1 MTETG
6 KFAEGGQ
13 DAPYPALATH
23 RRPAPIY
30 PRKGKQEGVVRTEKR
45 EKAIA
50 DTSVR
55 GCAESNKRCKKQQRK
70 LLKICEDYGLSA
82 EKIGVILPVIENICW
97 MQIKLEDARED
108 IAGDGLTTEYDNG
121 GGQTGVRE
129 NPAFKAYEA
138 LWKSYSTGLQII
150 LSVLPEQAAQ
160 VVKDNSE
167 NVLELVLNRK
177 RVHEDGR

>member
-1 MTETG
+1 MKKRKRKRYTQKSATETG
-6 KFAEGGQ
+6 KFAEGGKG
-13 DAPYPALATH
+13 APLPCLGDH

-30 PRKGKQEGVVRTEKR
+30 PRKGKQEGVVRTDKS

-97 MQIKLEDARED
+97 MQIKLEDAREG
-108 IAGDGLTTEYDNG
+108 IAGDGLTT
-121 GGQTGVRE
+121 
-129 NPAFKAYEA
+129 
-138 LWKSYSTGLQII
+138 
-150 LSVLPEQAAQ
+150 
-160 VVKDNSE
+160 
-167 NVLELVLNRK
+167 
-177 RVHEDGR
+177 

>member
-1 MTETG
+1 MSLPRVGREPSTL
-6 KFAEGGQ
+6 
-13 DAPYPALATH
+13 PWRPH

-30 PRKGKQEGVVRTEKR
+30 PRKGKEEGVVRTEKR

-121 GGQTGVRE
+121 GGQTGARE

>member
-1 MTETG
+1 MEMFSAG
-6 KFAEGGQ
+6 KDGSTLSQ
-13 DAPYPALATH
+13 VTYS
-23 RRPAPIY
+23 
-30 PRKGKQEGVVRTEKR
+30 
-45 EKAIA
+45 
-50 DTSVR
+50 SV
-55 GCAESNKRCKKQQRK
+55 K
-70 LLKICEDYGLSA
+70 
-82 EKIGVILPVIENICW
+82 
-97 MQIKLEDARED
+97 EDARED

-150 LSVLPEQAAQ
+150 LSVLTEQAAQ